1 MNIKKIFVLCI
12 VSCGIFIANN
22 TVYSSTTLDQ
32 VIDME
37 KTTIEDLS
45 KYTALIRSLRKYNA
59 SLSE

>member
-1 MNIKKIFVLCI
+1 MNIKKIFAFCI

-22 TVYSSTTLDQ
+22 TVYRANTLDQ

-45 KYTALIRSLRKYNA
+45 KYTALIR
-59 SLSE
+59 